1 MTVKSGD
8 LIIALDGALME
19 ISSSEQFGLSGWAVS
34 ARLYGMFSEEDSNE
48 IVLRKKTGASQR
60 AKHFESFS
68 CLTHTILNRLM

>member
-34 ARLYGMFSEEDSNE
+34 ARLYGMFSEEYSNE
-48 IVLRKKTGASQR
+48 IVLRKKTVG
-60 AKHFESFS
+60 
-68 CLTHTILNRLM
+68 